1 MTAAV
6 VLDASA
12 VLAWLQDEP
21 GAGEVEPHLQ
31 DGFVSAVN
39 WSEIL
44 QKVAQRGRDPR
55 QTGAL
60 LRALGLVIVPVT
72 QEDAEEAAATLWPQ
86 ANPAGLSLADR
97 CCLALARRLDATIL
111 TADKAWADLTIDLA
125 ITLVR

>member
-1 MTAAV
+1 MTTAV

-44 QKVAQRGRDPR
+44 QKVAQRSQDPR
-55 QTGAL
+55 RTGAL
-60 LRALGLVIVPVT
+60 LRALGLVIVPLT
-72 QEDAEEAAATLWPQ
+72 QEDAEAAAALWPQ
-86 ANPAGLSLADR
+86 VHAAGLSLADR
-97 CCLALARRLDATIL
+97 CCLALARRLEATAL
-111 TADKAWADLTIDLA
+111 TADKVWAGLTIDLP